1 MFAAS
6 RLVRPATQS
15 FFKLRFSSTSTPTRP
30 SKVPII
36 GAVIGACALTF
47 QVTVLYPWH
56 EELSEQ
62 FETLQSK
69 IKERAPKEN
78 RITSNVPLEE
88 IDTFYSLNHCAVPSD
103 RPYIW
108 TMTLQSLDGRMSF
121 REPGRSR
128 SGDLARVLQADPK
141 DIDLALVL
149 GASSDLD
156 PAAAADWKLLNAGWA
171 QADAVLGSGL
181 ELSAEPGM
189 IWIPTDP
196 ELLTWRKRLGKSE
209 LPLQVIVSKSGD
221 IPVEHAMFQRKEL
234 KNVIYTTKE
243 GEKAIQQSLQEHKV
257 RPAQLTIHSIKEDDL
272 GSLLRYSV
280 KHLRENYHVQHLDIT
295 AGSVVLGHLLDLGI
309 VDEVRLGISGQLIG
323 PLTTTGQPRPS
334 LYNILSS
341 RKEVEFRDARFFNRH
356 LFLRGRVL
364 HDIATGAIQAST

>member
-1 MFAAS
+1 
-6 RLVRPATQS
+6 
-15 FFKLRFSSTSTPTRP
+15 
-30 SKVPII
+30 
-36 GAVIGACALTF
+36 
-47 QVTVLYPWH
+47 
-56 EELSEQ
+56 
-62 FETLQSK
+62 
-69 IKERAPKEN
+69 
-78 RITSNVPLEE
+78 LEE
-88 IDTFYSLNHCAVPSD
+88 IDNFYSLNHCLVPTD

-128 SGDLARVLQADPK
+128 SGDLARVLQSDPK
-141 DIDLALVL
+141 DIDLARVL

-156 PAAAADWKLLNAGWA
+156 LAAAADWKLLNAGWA
-171 QADAVLGSGL
+171 QADAVLGSGT

-196 ELLTWRKRLGKSE
+196 ELLSWRKRLGKSE

-221 IPVEHAMFQRKEL
+221 IPVENAMFQRKEL

-243 GEKAIQQSLQEHKV
+243 GEKVIQQNLKEHKV
-257 RPAQLTIHSIKEDDL
+257 RPAQLTIHSIEGDM

-295 AGSVVLGHLLDLGI
+295 AGSAMLGQLLALGI

-323 PLTTTGQPRPS
+323 PLTTSGQPRPS
-334 LYNILSS
+334 LYNILPSQKDLPS
-341 RKEVEFRDARFFNRH
+341 AEHHTPQVEFSHARFFNRH